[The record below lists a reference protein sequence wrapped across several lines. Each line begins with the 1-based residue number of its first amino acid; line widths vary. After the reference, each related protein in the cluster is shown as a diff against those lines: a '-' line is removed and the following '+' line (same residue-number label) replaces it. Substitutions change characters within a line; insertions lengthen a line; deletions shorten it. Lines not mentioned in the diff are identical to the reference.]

1 MRAVA
6 CPVVRGVVAPHGHR
20 APHAHRKSRDASAA
34 VRPARR
40 GAMSSP
46 RRARCAPA
54 VAADGAS
61 AASASSTPAP
71 FTRADLDLLLRAVEL
86 SAGSDGLTQP
96 HPKSGCV
103 LAAADGAVVA
113 EAFQMGQ
120 GGPRA
125 ERLAERAAA
134 GAARGGV
141 AYLNL
146 EPVHGPVAGE
156 RDAVQALLDAG
167 VRFVEIGVAHPVAGL
182 RGRAVAALRAEGV
195 AVRVH
200 GDDTSARVVDGTA
213 NAPVVGDDGARR
225 DDETEESSVSLS
237 RRAAAASRRANRALL
252 YRCATGLP
260 FSVLKYAMTLDGKIA
275 TTKGHSAWVTG
286 PVARGEVWRE
296 RARSDA
302 VIVGGRTVRRDNP
315 NLTTRRDGGH
325 RPMRVVLSRSMDLPG
340 VEDANFGLGTG
351 DEGDEGDEKVKGER
365 PTSRKTNLWDTRE
378 APTIVMT
385 VSGAR
390 PAFQAALRGAG
401 VEVIEFDELTP
412 EVVARYCARRGF
424 LQLFWECGGGLAAPA
439 LRDGVVHHVMA
450 FVAPKIVG
458 TAGGPAPTPV
468 GETGIDEM
476 TDALQLRGVELST
489 HGKDVLISGYVP
501 ARATTG
507 ALREAFGGETA
518 DANAAD
524 PWTDEP
530 LADADAAAAA
540 AAAAAASATN
550 AGEDGRVRFYK
561 SWDRNGALSNFS
573 PHPVRMP
580 RAWGEGGEKAS
591 WPTVE
596 HFYQA
601 QKFSG
606 VADPAAADAME
617 RIRAASAPEEAA
629 RIGRALQRARPELIR
644 KDWSEVKLEVMRA
657 AIRAKV
663 DAHPAAAALLRST
676 GDAEVVEDSPHDAVW
691 GVGPNG
697 DGTNLLG
704 KTFMALREE
713 MNE

>member
-6 CPVVRGVVAPHGHR
+6 CPVVRGVVAPHGLD
-20 APHAHRKSRDASAA
+20 AHRKSRDASAA

-120 GGPRA
+120 GGARA

-200 GDDTSARVVDGTA
+200 GDDTDASVVDG
-213 NAPVVGDDGARR
+213 VVDGDDRARR

-325 RPMRVVLSRSMDLPG
+325 RPSRVVLSRSMDLPG
-340 VEDANFGLGTG
+340 VEDPNFGLGT
-351 DEGDEGDEKVKGER
+351 VSY
-365 PTSRKTNLWDTRE
+365 THLTL
-378 APTIVMT
+378 PTI
-385 VSGAR
+385 
-390 PAFQAALRGAG
+390 
-401 VEVIEFDELTP
+401 
-412 EVVARYCARRGF
+412 
-424 LQLFWECGGGLAAPA
+424 
-439 LRDGVVHHVMA
+439 
-450 FVAPKIVG
+450 
-458 TAGGPAPTPV
+458 
-468 GETGIDEM
+468 
-476 TDALQLRGVELST
+476 
-489 HGKDVLISGYVP
+489 
-501 ARATTG
+501 
-507 ALREAFGGETA
+507 
-518 DANAAD
+518 
-524 PWTDEP
+524 
-530 LADADAAAAA
+530 
-540 AAAAAASATN
+540 
-550 AGEDGRVRFYK
+550 
-561 SWDRNGALSNFS
+561 
-573 PHPVRMP
+573 
-580 RAWGEGGEKAS
+580 
-591 WPTVE
+591 
-596 HFYQA
+596 
-601 QKFSG
+601 
-606 VADPAAADAME
+606 
-617 RIRAASAPEEAA
+617 
-629 RIGRALQRARPELIR
+629 
-644 KDWSEVKLEVMRA
+644 
-657 AIRAKV
+657 
-663 DAHPAAAALLRST
+663 LL
-676 GDAEVVEDSPHDAVW
+676 V
-691 GVGPNG
+691 
-697 DGTNLLG
+697 
-704 KTFMALREE
+704 
-713 MNE
+713 

>member
-1 MRAVA
+1 
-6 CPVVRGVVAPHGHR
+6 
-20 APHAHRKSRDASAA
+20 
-34 VRPARR
+34 
-40 GAMSSP
+40 MSSS
-46 RRARCAPA
+46 RRARSAPA
-54 VAADGAS
+54 VAADGTP
-61 AASASSTPAP
+61 AASTSSTPP
-71 FTRADLDLLLRAVEL
+71 QFTRADLDLLLRAVEL

-113 EAFQMGQ
+113 ETFQMGQ
-120 GGPRA
+120 GGTRA
-125 ERLAERAAA
+125 ERLAECAAA

-156 RDAVQALLDAG
+156 HDAVQALLDAG
-167 VRFVEIGVAHPVAGL
+167 VRRAEIGVAHPVAGL

-195 AVRVH
+195 EVRVH
-200 GDDTSARVVDGTA
+200 GHDDDVEKAHSA
-213 NAPVVGDDGARR
+213 GDDV
-225 DDETEESSVSLS
+225 DDASLSAEEASVLRS
-237 RRAAAASRRANRALL
+237 RRAAEASRRANRALL

-302 VIVGGRTVRRDNP
+302 IVVGGRTVRRDNP

-325 RPMRVVLSRSMDLPG
+325 RPARVVLSRSLDLPG
-340 VEDANFGLGTG
+340 FFAD
-351 DEGDEGDEKVKGER
+351 DEGDEPNARARGRDGEAEVEAKTKKR
-365 PTSRKTNLWDTRE
+365 KKTNLWDTRE

-385 VSGAR
+385 VAGAR
-390 PAFQAALRGAG
+390 PAFQEALRGAG

-412 EVVARYCARRGF
+412 EAVARYCAKRGF

-439 LRDGVVHHVMA
+439 LKDGVVHHVMA

-468 GETGIDEM
+468 GETGFDEM
-476 TDALQLRGVELST
+476 TDALQLRGVALST

-501 ARATTG
+501 ACATTG
-507 ALREAFGGETA
+507 ALRETFGGRTA
-518 DANAAD
+518 DADAGD

-530 LADADAAAAA
+530 LVDAE
-540 AAAAAASATN
+540 AAAAAASRCATN
-550 AGEDGRVRFYK
+550 ADDDGRVRFYK

-573 PHPVRMP
+573 PHPVRAP
-580 RAWGEGGEKAS
+580 RAWGEDGEKTS

-606 VADPAAADAME
+606 VTDPAAADAMA
-617 RIRAASAPEEAA
+617 RIFATSAPEEAA

-644 KDWSEVKLEVMRA
+644 GDWDEVKLEVMRA
-657 AIRAKV
+657 AIRAKLE
-663 DAHPAAAALLRST
+663 AHPAAAALLRRT

-691 GVGPNG
+691 GVGRHG

-704 KTFMALREE
+704 KTFMELRGE
-713 MNE
+713 MEG